1 MGVTNP
7 KGEEYYIAA
16 AFPSACGKTNMAML
30 EPGLPGWDVKC
41 VGKYKYKLGMNILC
55 FFICYYKHLFLQCF
69 DAVGWT
75 AGRAS
80 GL

>member
-30 EPGLPGWDVKC
+30 TPTIPGWSVKC
-41 VGKYKYKLGMNILC
+41 VGKCSVINELVILIC
-55 FFICYYKHLFLQCF
+55 FSLLRCSQIC
-69 DAVGWT
+69 
-75 AGRAS
+75 
-80 GL
+80 

>member
-7 KGEEYYIAA
+7 KGEEYYVAA

-41 VGKYKYKLGMNILC
+41 IGKYNYFSI
-55 FFICYYKHLFLQCF
+55 IQ
-69 DAVGWT
+69 A
-75 AGRAS
+75 
-80 GL
+80 